1 MYQLAQHIADVR
13 LLVSGASLE
22 ELFRDAV
29 RGMYA
34 VMRGTPAHDAQPV
47 QRTIT
52 VDDSADRTA
61 LLVDFLNEVL
71 HRSHVARELF
81 DDVTFTRLEETSL
94 EATLTGIAPAEFDE
108 DVKAVTYHEA
118 DVREREGVWHTTLVF
133 DI

>member
-1 MYQLAQHIADVR
+1 MFELAQHIADVR
-13 LLVSGASLE
+13 LLVSAPSLE
-22 ELFRDAV
+22 ELFRDAM

-34 VMRGTPAHDAQPV
+34 VMRGTPADDAQPAR
-47 QRTIT
+47 RTII

-71 HRSHVARELF
+71 HRSHVAREMF
-81 DDVTFTRLEETSL
+81 EDVTFTRFDEVSL
-94 EATLTGIAPAEFDE
+94 EATLTGVAPAEFDE

>member
-1 MYQLAQHIADVR
+1 MYEVAQHIADVR
-13 LLVSGASLE
+13 LLVSAPSLE

-34 VMRGTPAHDAQPV
+34 LMRGTPAPGAQPV
-47 QRTIT
+47 QRIIA
-52 VDDSADRTA
+52 VEDSADRTA

-71 HRSHVARELF
+71 HRTHVARELF
-81 DDVTFTRLEETSL
+81 DDVTFIRFEEHSL
-94 EATLTGIAPAEFDE
+94 EATLTGIAPASFDE

-118 DVREREGVWHTTLVF
+118 DVVQRENVWHTTLVF

>member
-1 MYQLAQHIADVR
+1 MYEVAQHIADVR
-13 LLVSGASLE
+13 LLVSAPSVE
-22 ELFRDAV
+22 DLFRDAV

-34 VMRGTPAHDAQPV
+34 VMRGEPAPDARPV

-52 VDDSADRTA
+52 VEDSADRTA

-71 HRSHVARELF
+71 HRTHVARELF
-81 DDVTFTRLEETSL
+81 DGVSFARFEEVSL
-94 EATLTGIAPAEFDE
+94 QATLTGVAPAAFDE

-118 DVREREGVWHTTLVF
+118 DVVERENVWHTTLVF